1 MSQDSPGLDRALLR
15 LASVVVLGTI
25 MSILDTTIV
34 NVAIETLGRQLHSSL
49 SSIQWVATGYLL
61 ALATVIPLTG
71 WAMERFGGKR
81 MWMISVTLF
90 LVGSTLCGLAWSTES
105 LVVFRVLQGF
115 GGGMILPIG
124 QAILAQ
130 AAGPQRMGRVMSV
143 IGVPTLLGPI
153 LGPVIGGLIVDH
165 FSWRWIF
172 FVNLPVGALALVLA
186 WRILPSGARDTPSR
200 LGLVGMLLLSPG
212 LALVVYGLSELGRE
226 GGIGPKVLVGLI
238 GGLGFLVAFGLH
250 AARARGRALI
260 DLSLFRDR
268 AFAAASG
275 TVFIFGVSLFGAML
289 ILPLYY
295 QVVRGESALSAGLLL
310 APQGVGAAMAMPIA
324 GRLTD
329 RLGAGKIVP
338 VGVIVA
344 LVGTGAFTQL
354 TATTSFSVLA
364 VALWVRGIGLGM
376 TMMPSMAAA
385 YQTLERAAVPRA
397 TSAINIIRTVGGS
410 FGTAVLTVVLQRRIV
425 AEIPGATGDL
435 ESLRGGAAQAAEPLA
450 AAFGSTFW
458 VAVGLTALALIPAW
472 FLPRRAP
479 KVYNLAV
486 MKDGQLSQKDGRY
499 ELRFVRELSH
509 PVGKVWEAV
518 TSPAGLSAWFPFD
531 VVGERSTGAAL
542 RFVFREGEG
551 EPFEGSMLE
560 YTPQSAVELA
570 WGGDETL
577 RMELSPSGADGC
589 VLTLIN
595 RFDEVGK
602 AARDAAGWHA
612 CLDAL
617 GASLAGSSI
626 DAAGVGGE
634 VHPAY
639 VERFGP
645 EAATI
650 GPPA

>member
-1 MSQDSPGLDRALLR
+1 MDRALWR
-15 LASVVVLGTI
+15 FASVVVLGTI

-34 NVAIETLGRQLHSSL
+34 NVAIETLGRDLHSSL
-49 SSIQWVATGYLL
+49 SAIQWVSTGYLL

-81 MWMISVTLF
+81 MWMLSVTLF
-90 LVGSTLCGLAWSTES
+90 LCGSTLCGLAWNTTS

-172 FVNLPVGALALVLA
+172 FVNLPVGVIALALA
-186 WRILPSGARDTPSR
+186 ARILPASRRDTRSP
-200 LGLVGMLLLSPG
+200 LDVVGLALLSPG
-212 LALVVYGLSELGRE
+212 LVLIVYGLSEFGIQGRLAWQ
-226 GGIGPKVLVGLI
+226 VLVGLV
-238 GGLGFLVAFGLH
+238 GGALLVLAFVLH
-250 AARARGRALI
+250 ARRDQALI
-260 DLSLFRDR
+260 DISLFRDR
-268 AFAAASG
+268 AFSAASG

-295 QVVRGESALSAGLLL
+295 QVVRGESALAAGLLL
-310 APQGVGAAMAMPIA
+310 APQGIGAAIAMPIA

-329 RLGAGKIVP
+329 RLGAGRVVP
-338 VGVIVA
+338 FGVVVA
-344 LVGTGAFTQL
+344 CLGTAVYTQL
-354 TATTSFSVLA
+354 TSTTPYVLLG

-397 TSAINIIRTVGGS
+397 TSTLNIIRTIGGS

-435 ESLRGGAAQAAEPLA
+435 ESLRGGAARAAEPLA

-458 VAVGLTALALIPAW
+458 VAVGLTALALVPAW
-472 FLPRRAP
+472 FLPRRPP
-479 KVYNLAV
+479 KVYNLPV

-518 TSPAGLSAWFPFD
+518 TSPSGLSAWFPFD